1 MEHLPLLSIFTI
13 IVSFLPQC
21 IMALLQGSSAATCRR
36 VRPTYQRHAD
46 SRTAWSLTFPDGRA
60 TGVYVDPGGTV
71 SEIEKW
77 LDCNKEFLAP
87 DWLGDTLPEGL
98 ERPAPLIISGL
109 IKVRQSGHLGAACQL
124 P

>member
-1 MEHLPLLSIFTI
+1 MYHGHAAGEL
-13 IVSFLPQC
+13 C
-21 IMALLQGSSAATCRR
+21 RNLQKSA
-36 VRPTYQRHAD
+36 PTYQQHTD
-46 SRTAWSLTFPDGRA
+46 SSTAWNLTFPDGRA
-60 TGVYVDPGGTV
+60 TGIYVDPRGTV

-77 LDCNKEFLAP
+77 LDCNKEFFAP